1 MDPRVQTPFL
11 ALADGIPEGNT
22 RWSDPLAEGP
32 LPRWHVPQ
40 RAERDEGVREAMKGK
55 LDKVR
60 RLKYIGPGRV
70 DSLTSFFS
78 VPKGKSDTWMVY
90 NGTKI
95 LAN

>member
-1 MDPRVQTPFL
+1 
-11 ALADGIPEGNT
+11 
-22 RWSDPLAEGP
+22 
-32 LPRWHVPQ
+32 
-40 RAERDEGVREAMKGK
+40 MKGK